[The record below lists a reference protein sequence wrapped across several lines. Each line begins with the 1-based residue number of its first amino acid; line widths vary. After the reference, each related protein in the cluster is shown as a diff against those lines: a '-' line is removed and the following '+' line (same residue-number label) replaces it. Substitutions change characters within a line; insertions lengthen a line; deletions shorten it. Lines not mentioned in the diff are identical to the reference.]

1 MDSDQKFNIA
11 FKSVIGEEG
20 GYVNDPR
27 DPGGETKFGIAKR
40 FHPSIDIK
48 NLTLDQARAIYREQ
62 YWDPAACD
70 LLGTGAAVAYF
81 DGIVNMGLKTA
92 PMLMQASL
100 GEVADSII
108 GPRTRAA
115 MRQRADDPELVVQFM
130 AERGVYYASRPHF
143 DTFGRG
149 WLRRVIRVAMEAARA
164 DNETSP
170 TAGEIA
176 A

>member
-1 MDSDQKFNIA
+1 MDSDHKFKIA
-11 FKSVIGEEG
+11 FKAVIGEEG

-40 FHPSIDIK
+40 FHPNIDIK
-48 NLTLDQARAIYREQ
+48 NLTLDQARTIYREQ
-62 YWDPAACD
+62 YWAPAACD

-81 DGIVNMGLKTA
+81 DGVVNMGIKTA
-92 PMLMQASL
+92 SMLLQTAL
-100 GEVADSII
+100 GEVADSVI

-115 MRQRADDPELVVQFM
+115 MRRRADDPELVVQFM

-143 DTFGRG
+143 DTYGRG
-149 WLRRVIRVAMEAARA
+149 WLRRVIRVAMDAAYA
-164 DNETSP
+164 ENDASP
-170 TAGEIA
+170 AKQEIA